1 MRHICCLLIEH
12 ACCLCRY
19 GNCHAAAVL
28 CELRHH
34 WAESLHLKLADVA
47 CGKDMTERQDA
58 EDSARMVMGEGLE
71 GGGVA
76 QQMVSEWISKQRERE
91 RDDGS
96 NAEPLRFDV
105 LVEVL
110 SALRVVCPGLGWP
123 HDSLE
128 AQQNSHI
135 HSTDFVSL

>member
-1 MRHICCLLIEH
+1 M
-12 ACCLCRY
+12 
-19 GNCHAAAVL
+19 
-28 CELRHH
+28 
-34 WAESLHLKLADVA
+34 KLADVA

-110 SALRVVCPGLGWP
+110 SALRVVCPDLGGP
-123 HDSLE
+123 TT
-128 AQQNSHI
+128 
-135 HSTDFVSL
+135 HSKLSKVLFIIGITISIVLIL